1 MPKAR
6 PVAQG
11 HRQIEGID
19 YTETFAPV
27 VRYDSVRVFLA
38 ISACLRLTVRQMDV
52 NMAFL
57 YSPIDDAVT
66 VYACQPLQFVDPA
79 HPDYVWQLKGGDVRA
94 QAGASSVEPIYPY
107 YANKTRFPST

>member
-6 PVAQG
+6 LVAQG

-38 ISACLRLTVRQMDV
+38 LSACLHFDNPPDGRQHRISQLT
-52 NMAFL
+52 
-57 YSPIDDAVT
+57 Y
-66 VYACQPLQFVDPA
+66 
-79 HPDYVWQLKGGDVRA
+79 
-94 QAGASSVEPIYPY
+94 
-107 YANKTRFPST
+107 

>member
-6 PVAQG
+6 LVAQS

-19 YTETFAPV
+19 YTEIFASR

-38 ISACLRLTVRQMDV
+38 ISACLRLTVHQMDV
-52 NMAFL
+52 NTPFL

-66 VYACQPLQFVDPA
+66 VYARQPL
-79 HPDYVWQLKGGDVRA
+79 
-94 QAGASSVEPIYPY
+94 
-107 YANKTRFPST
+107 